1 MVELTV
7 AAALMTVLFLIGWT
21 ISNSFVGVRKTR
33 DFETAVAL
41 AAQAVEAV
49 RAARFQQIGASK
61 DIRRDTLM
69 EDFNSEREVYDS
81 NEGFAPVVKIGRT
94 EFKRELS
101 VTDCPSKIDGVPSGL
116 KVVRV
121 VVTWRATED
130 GTPLTFETVT
140 TQADLW

>member
-41 AAQAVEAV
+41 AAQAVEGV
-49 RAARFQQIGASK
+49 RAARFRQIGAARELRK
-61 DIRRDTLM
+61 DTLVA
-69 EDFNSEREVYDS
+69 DFNSDRETYDAY
-81 NEGFAPVVKIGRT
+81 EGFFPAVKIGST
-94 EFKRELS
+94 EFKREVS
-101 VTDCPSKIDGVPSGL
+101 VTDCPSKINGVPSGL
-116 KVVRV
+116 KLIRV
-121 VVTWRATED
+121 VVTWRASED
-130 GTPLTFETVT
+130 NIPITFETVT

>member
-41 AAQAVEAV
+41 AAQTVEAV
-49 RAARFQQIGASK
+49 RAARFQQIGATK
-61 DIRRDTLM
+61 DIRRDTLVG
-69 EDFNSEREVYDS
+69 DFNSEREVYDA
-81 NEGFAPVVKIGRT
+81 NEGFIPIVKVGRT

-101 VTDCPSKIDGVPSGL
+101 VTDCPSKIGGIPSGL
-116 KVVRV
+116 KVIRV
-121 VVTWRATED
+121 VVSWRATED
-130 GTPLTFETVT
+130 GTPLTFEAVT

>member
-7 AAALMTVLFLIGWT
+7 AASLMTVLFLIGWT

-49 RAARFQQIGASK
+49 RAARFQQIGATK
-61 DIRRDTLM
+61 DIRRDTLVG
-69 EDFNSEREVYDS
+69 DFNSEREVYDS
-81 NEGFAPVVKIGRT
+81 NEGFIPVAKIGRT
-94 EFKRELS
+94 EFKREIS
-101 VTDCPSKIDGVPSGL
+101 VTDCPSKIGGVPSGL
-116 KVVRV
+116 KVIRV

-140 TQADLW
+140 TQSDLW

>member
-7 AAALMTVLFLIGWT
+7 AASLMTVLFLIGWS

-41 AAQAVEAV
+41 TAQAVEAV
-49 RAARFQQIGASK
+49 RAARFQQIGASR
-61 DIRRDTLM
+61 DIRRDTLVA
-69 EDFNSEREVYDS
+69 DFDSEREPYDS
-81 NEGFAPVVKIGRT
+81 NEGFIPVVKIGAT
-94 EFKRELS
+94 EFKRE
-101 VTDCPSKIDGVPSGL
+101 VTITDCPSKIPGVPSGL
-116 KVVRV
+116 KLIRV
-121 VVTWRATED
+121 LVTWRASED